1 MTSVE
6 ETFLPDTDSPIGI
19 RLDFGNRS
27 LFVFTWGD
35 QLIATDKLPNYLV
48 EAEPVSDHRAESDT
62 RGKTHWRL
70 ICRPPCASPTLSMPS
85 ERSVLGSGAVTAKV
99 TANFPSFCGQAR
111 TPSDEEGTVSISGGR
126 LWTVVDV

>member
-6 ETFLPDTDSPIGI
+6 EIFLPDTDSPIGI

-48 EAEPVSDHRAESDT
+48 EADASF
-62 RGKTHWRL
+62 
-70 ICRPPCASPTLSMPS
+70 RPP
-85 ERSVLGSGAVTAKV
+85 G
-99 TANFPSFCGQAR
+99 
-111 TPSDEEGTVSISGGR
+111 
-126 LWTVVDV
+126 